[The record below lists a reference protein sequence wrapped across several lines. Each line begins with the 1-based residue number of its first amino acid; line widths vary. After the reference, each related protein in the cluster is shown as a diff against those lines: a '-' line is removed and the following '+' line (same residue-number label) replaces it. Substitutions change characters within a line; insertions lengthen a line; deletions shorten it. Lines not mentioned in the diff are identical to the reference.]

1 MTATAVEIDRQ
12 IDATTIAMTT
22 LHTVHETVI
31 EKEIEKGSENE
42 TATPTRGEIATR
54 IIIPGGM
61 PLVIAWV
68 QGAEEAPLTRETYL
82 DKAIAIN
89 GIPLGSLRR

>member
-1 MTATAVEIDRQ
+1 
-12 IDATTIAMTT
+12 MTT
-22 LHTVHETVI
+22 LHTVHETAI
-31 EKEIEKGSENE
+31 EKEKGIEKGSENE
-42 TATPTRGEIATR
+42 TVTLTRGEIATR

-68 QGAEEAPLTRETYL
+68 TGAGEAPLTRETYL

-89 GIPLGSLRR
+89 GIPLESLRR